1 MTKIPF
7 DQLAKEFLQ
16 ELLTPLGTVE
26 RSFEVPG
33 EPRFIDV
40 WFQPNPR
47 PQGTEPLTLLER
59 IAATPCSFEPFRN
72 PPTRNEIRR
81 CLLKLLWVHEEE
93 LKKDD
98 AIADA
103 HLPML
108 WVLASSVSKPILE
121 EGKAEVSE
129 DWLPGI
135 YFCGNLFK
143 TVLVVIQELPATEE
157 TLWMRILGRG
167 TTQEAAIR
175 EVLALPTTDPQR
187 RRILQMLTSWKVRIE
202 MIEPLDTEDEEWLM
216 ALSQA
221 YLEWEQQTEQRGEE
235 RGEQRGRQ
243 AERDRLL
250 TLAVP
255 ALLEAGLTAEQIASR
270 LETDLATIERIL
282 QQQQDHH

>member
-40 WFQPNPR
+40 WFQPNPSAER
-47 PQGTEPLTLLER
+47 TEPLTLLQR
-59 IAATPCSFEPFRN
+59 IATTPCSFEPFRN
-72 PPTRNEIRR
+72 PPTRQEIRR

-93 LKKDD
+93 LKQDD

-129 DWLPGI
+129 DWLPDI

-143 TVLVVIQELPATEE
+143 TVLVAIQELPTIEE

-167 TTQEAAIR
+167 TTQEQAIQ

-202 MIEPLDTEDEEWLM
+202 I
-216 ALSQA
+216 
-221 YLEWEQQTEQRGEE
+221 R
-235 RGEQRGRQ
+235 
-243 AERDRLL
+243 
-250 TLAVP
+250 
-255 ALLEAGLTAEQIASR
+255 
-270 LETDLATIERIL
+270 
-282 QQQQDHH
+282 H